1 MPRPTQAQSSNQEGR
16 ILLAI
21 QAIKQGNCQTVQA
34 AAVSYD
40 VPRTTLRDR
49 IRGITSRRDSTP
61 NSRKLT
67 PYEESALVQYILD
80 LDSRGFPP
88 RPQAVQEMADL
99 LLSERGESPVG
110 KNWTTTF
117 IKRRTEIKA
126 KFSRKYDY
134 KRAKCEDPKIIQ
146 GWFSLVR
153 NTVAK
158 YGILEQD
165 IYNFDEAGFAMGVI
179 ATAKVVTSS
188 EAKSRPKTIQP
199 GNREWVSI
207 IQGVNSYGWALPPFI
222 IFKAQNHLS
231 AWYEDSG
238 LPDDWVI
245 TLSENG
251 WTSNAIG
258 YEWIQHFDRHT
269 STRTIGTYRLL
280 ILDGHE
286 SHLSAQF
293 QHYCTEQK
301 IITLCMPPH
310 SSHILQPLDVSCFA
324 PLKLSYG
331 RQIETFVRNRLNH
344 ITKLEFLSA
353 FKEAFK
359 AAFIEQ
365 NIKSGFRATG
375 LVPYE
380 PQNVLSHLNLHL
392 RTPTPP
398 ILERDNW
405 TSKTPQTIREL
416 DFQTEHIKN
425 RVVRHQNSSPTSIND
440 AISCLVKGAQVM
452 MHSAVLLKA
461 EVKALQ
467 AANEQKKRRER
478 KRKRRIMQ
486 GGSLSVREGEDILQS
501 AEVDAQVRTE
511 VASEGSRQVGSKG
524 RQKHCGL
531 CGVMGHNS
539 RTCQRHEDSIMIE

>member
-1 MPRPTQAQSSNQEGR
+1 MPQPTQPQSSNKEGR

-21 QAIKQGNCQTVQA
+21 QALNERQFKSVRA
-34 AAVSYD
+34 AALSYD
-40 VPRTTLRDR
+40 VPRKTLSNRMN
-49 IRGITSRRDSTP
+49 GITSRRDCTP
-61 NSRKLT
+61 NSH
-67 PYEESALVQYILD
+67 
-80 LDSRGFPP
+80 SRGFPP
-88 RPQAVQEMADL
+88 RPQAVQEMANL

-110 KNWTTTF
+110 INWTTTF
-117 IKRRTEIKA
+117 IKRRTELKA

-146 GWFSLVR
+146 EWFSLVR
-153 NTVAK
+153 NIIAK
-158 YGILEQD
+158 YNILEQD

-207 IQGVNSYGWALPPFI
+207 IQGINSYGWALPPFI

-238 LPDDWVI
+238 LPDDW
-245 TLSENG
+245 
-251 WTSNAIG
+251 
-258 YEWIQHFDRHT
+258 
-269 STRTIGTYRLL
+269 
-280 ILDGHE
+280 
-286 SHLSAQF
+286 
-293 QHYCTEQK
+293 
-301 IITLCMPPH
+301 
-310 SSHILQPLDVSCFA
+310 
-324 PLKLSYG
+324 
-331 RQIETFVRNRLNH
+331 
-344 ITKLEFLSA
+344 LEFLSA

-359 AAFIEQ
+359 ATFTEQ

-380 PQNVLSHLNLHL
+380 PQNVLSYLNLYL

-398 ILERDNW
+398 IVESNNW

-416 DFQTEHIKN
+416 DFQTEHVKN
-425 RVVRHQNSSPTSIND
+425 RIIQHQNSSPTSIND
-440 AISCLVKGAQVM
+440 ALSRLAKGAQVM

-486 GGSLSVREGEDILQS
+486 GGSLTVREGEDILQS

-511 VASEGSRQVGSKG
+511 VASETARQVGSTG
-524 RQKHCGL
+524 RQRRCGR
-531 CGVMGHNS
+531 CEKIGHNALFES
-539 RTCQRHEDSIMIE
+539 LASYAKDAKLRGFYPALIDRSVEIDP